1 MPEQDPYLTPS
12 MEMQT
17 PESIGIAEQMS
28 RVRQVGPEVGHATLD
43 LIEASEQHEALESR
57 GIVSPQAA
65 MLELTSRSEAGV
77 SLTKLENTVGD
88 PNSVLNTIDT
98 MEAPTDEKKA
108 EVSARAIAL
117 LRTDGLNIISP
128 PVPAGSVGKEAYD
141 GTQRDR
147 KMFTAGETGGSSR
160 TESYFSQ
167 LFAGAVNPE
176 LVQRVAEGLQGKKIL
191 NLGGGNAKLTA
202 ELAAHGVQSAEVI
215 NVEPYPSDSALE
227 GGGYDH
233 IVQEN
238 PAEQNFFERSELP
251 EQSVDEIWAVFSVP
265 AYLGTDK
272 EVNTVF
278 DNVKRAIKPG
288 GIIRMSHFG
297 LAESASDVAGTSFAE
312 RTEALMGS
320 LESAKDEGYLV
331 EVVTSHNGTK
341 TLIMTAPESAV
352 A

>member
-1 MPEQDPYLTPS
+1 MQPENQFEHGPSPVTPEQL
-12 MEMQT
+12 QH
-17 PESIGIAEQMS
+17 IQ
-28 RVRQVGPEVGHATLD
+28 QLGPEVGHVTLD
-43 LIEASEQHEALESR
+43 LVEIDKQHEVLVEK

-65 MLELTSRSEAGV
+65 LLELTSRQEMGV
-77 SLTKLENTVGD
+77 ILAKFPEKNVSDLNAILTTV
-88 PNSVLNTIDT
+88 DT
-98 MEAPTDEKKA
+98 MKPLSDAEKT
-108 EVSARAIAL
+108 EVSTRVIAGLRATRL
-117 LRTDGLNIISP
+117 DVPGP

-176 LVQRVAEGLQGKKIL
+176 LVHRVAEGLQGKKIL
-191 NLGGGNAKLTA
+191 NLGGGNAKLSA
-202 ELAAHGVQSAEVI
+202 ELTAHGVQSAEVI